1 MAVAVGED
9 IDAFCP
15 APCCEAVKPHVVVA
29 VKGTRAAKTECKV
42 CNSVHPYRKNPPDT
56 KAKKKGQFD
65 DAMEGKDPSKAVPY
79 KITKKFNADD
89 VIKHKTFGIGLVVR
103 VISDRKMEVMF
114 EDCTKLLIQG
124 Q

>member
-1 MAVAVGED
+1 MAVATGED

-15 APCCEAVKPHVVVA
+15 SCQAVKPHVVVA

-42 CNSVHPYRKNPPDT
+42 CTSVHPYRKNPPDT
-56 KAKKKGQFD
+56 KAKKKGQYD

-89 VIKHKTFGIGLVVR
+89 VIKHKSFGVGLVTR

-124 Q
+124 R